1 MSSDGNKKEFLVA
14 FQPSGRKGYVPE
26 GKTLLDAARDMG
38 VEIES
43 ICGGQQTCG
52 KCKIIADV
60 GDFQKYGIL
69 SSPDHLSPPGGD
81 ERHYWEKRKRDPG
94 NYRLSCA
101 ACVHGDLVINVPEE
115 SQARKQIV
123 RKSAIVREI
132 ELDPAIH
139 QYFVKVKSAEL
150 GDDRGDWELLQA
162 ALQETHGLDNLQ
174 IDYMVLRDLQ
184 KVMRQGK
191 WEVTVTVWDGRQI
204 VRAQPGYDEGI
215 YGVAIDIGT
224 TTVAGHLVDLRTGQI
239 LATEAMMNPQTTYG
253 EDLMSRISYGMM
265 NADGV
270 DKMHAAII
278 EALSKLIKR
287 ATRAAK
293 LQPEDVT
300 ELVLVGNTVM
310 TALLLGVDPVE
321 LGGAPFALTT
331 HSALDIK
338 ARDLGIAVHPAAN
351 VHILPAEA
359 GHVGADNMGVVVA
372 ESPHVQEDI
381 VLVVDIGTN
390 AEILVGNKEHLLS
403 ASSPTGPAFEGGEIS
418 HGMRASPGA
427 IEQVRIDRATGR
439 PRFKVI
445 GDDRW
450 SDEMP
455 AAEIQ
460 AAGICGSGMIDV
472 IAEMFAAGVI
482 DHGGKFI
489 DPNPSPNFRAT
500 ERVGEFILA
509 TREQTST
516 GQDITVNQQ
525 DIRAI
530 QFAKSALYTGAKLLM
545 ERRGV
550 KKVDRVLLA
559 GGFGAHIDK
568 KRAMMMGLFPDCD
581 LDNVYAVGNSAGDG
595 AVLCLLSR
603 ERRQRAQE
611 IARWIDYVETAVE
624 PEFQARFVDALG
636 LPHNIDEFPHLQ
648 GLVPDRRQRE
658 AQEETRRRER
668 RQNRR
673 ARRKKINETVRG

>member
-1 MSSDGNKKEFLVA
+1 
-14 FQPSGRKGYVPE
+14 
-26 GKTLLDAARDMG
+26 
-38 VEIES
+38 
-43 ICGGQQTCG
+43 
-52 KCKIIADV
+52 
-60 GDFQKYGIL
+60 
-69 SSPDHLSPPGGD
+69 
-81 ERHYWEKRKRDPG
+81 
-94 NYRLSCA
+94 
-101 ACVHGDLVINVPEE
+101 
-115 SQARKQIV
+115 
-123 RKSAIVREI
+123 
-132 ELDPAIH
+132 
-139 QYFVKVKSAEL
+139 
-150 GDDRGDWELLQA
+150 
-162 ALQETHGLDNLQ
+162 
-174 IDYMVLRDLQ
+174 
-184 KVMRQGK
+184 
-191 WEVTVTVWDGRQI
+191 
-204 VRAQPGYDEGI
+204 
-215 YGVAIDIGT
+215 
-224 TTVAGHLVDLRTGQI
+224 
-239 LATEAMMNPQTTYG
+239 
-253 EDLMSRISYGMM
+253 
-265 NADGV
+265 
-270 DKMHAAII
+270 
-278 EALSKLIKR
+278 
-287 ATRAAK
+287 
-293 LQPEDVT
+293 
-300 ELVLVGNTVM
+300 
-310 TALLLGVDPVE
+310 
-321 LGGAPFALTT
+321 
-331 HSALDIK
+331 
-338 ARDLGIAVHPAAN
+338 
-351 VHILPAEA
+351 
-359 GHVGADNMGVVVA
+359 VGADNMGVVVA